1 MLDWGA
7 LCWVIYSIS
16 LSAGFW
22 VWADMAQSSS
32 CAMENAV
39 IPSEWHQAAGRGT
52 VPVCSVTAEQL
63 TWVFFSWGWWSSP
76 CPIDW
81 WAPLPPS
88 SWHCPQLPRIII
100 SLRAVAHLCC
110 LISHCQA
117 RAMEYVG
124 LPRWVITFSQS
135 GALGFFMHSFTTTMH
150 LSRTPKHSAGRDIF
164 YVFGRMGRITLLSLL
179 KGKAYEWKQW
189 SMVSNYQLQLA
200 LLRAVSIQRP
210 ILANTG
216 RARLREQ
223 HLFWLFNVQCEFFNI
238 SGRMSY
244 VIRWWLSVRVCLFCF
259 LVPSFLPTSLPRPL
273 SLSFYSLF
281 HQEIINFNCRKLV
294 ASMPLFANADPNFV
308 TSMLTKLR
316 FEVFQPGDYIIREG
330 TIGKKMYFIQHG
342 VVSVLTKGN
351 KETKLADGS
360 YFGGACLWVTLSQ
373 WGPLLVFIWSLTRP
387 AYTGGAACGTDT
399 SVTSSST
406 FCSSQLS
413 CSFSYSKLYS
423 GLWLGLTGIA
433 GVWTISNNKVEK
445 VN

>member
-88 SWHCPQLPRIII
+88 SWRCPQLPRIII

-273 SLSFYSLF
+273 SLFLF
-281 HQEIINFNCRKLV
+281 TVPSGNHK
-294 ASMPLFANADPNFV
+294 
-308 TSMLTKLR
+308 
-316 FEVFQPGDYIIREG
+316 FQLPEAG
-330 TIGKKMYFIQHG
+330 
-342 VVSVLTKGN
+342 
-351 KETKLADGS
+351 
-360 YFGGACLWVTLSQ
+360 CLHATLCQ
-373 WGPLLVFIWSLTRP
+373 RR
-387 AYTGGAACGTDT
+387 
-399 SVTSSST
+399 
-406 FCSSQLS
+406 SQL
-413 CSFSYSKLYS
+413 CDIHVDQAAVWGIPAWGLHHS
-423 GLWLGLTGIA
+423 GGHHWQEDVLHPARGGECPHQRQQGDQAGRWLLLWRCVFMGHPFTVRPTASVHMVPNSSHIHRWSSMWYWYLSHFFVHLLF
-433 GVWTISNNKVEK
+433 ISAVLQLFI
-445 VN
+445 